1 MNPAPPAKRIPGKP
15 VALVLLALC
24 AIGFLATVS
33 NYKKHNPLS
42 TAATV
47 QSPGNPATLQAVF
60 ETGANIQPGQRVLIR
75 VPGAEPE
82 RLAGTIVSIAPDG
95 TATIE
100 TTSPLDSPAGTPATA
115 SIEGTLPP
123 QPQN

>member
-1 MNPAPPAKRIPGKP
+1 
-15 VALVLLALC
+15 VL
-24 AIGFLATVS
+24 GFLATVS
-33 NYKKHNPLS
+33 NYKKFNPLS

-47 QSPGNPATLQAVF
+47 QSPGNPAILHALF
-60 ETGANIQPGQRVLIR
+60 EPGANIQPGQRVLIR
-75 VPGAEPE
+75 VPGADPE
-82 RLAGTIVSIAPDG
+82 RLAGTIVSIAADG

-123 QPQN
+123 QPQD

>member
-1 MNPAPPAKRIPGKP
+1 LNPAPPAKRASGRL
-15 VALVLLALC
+15 VALILIILC
-24 AIGFLATVS
+24 LISFLATVS
-33 NYKKHNPLS
+33 NYKKFNPLS

-47 QSPGNPATLQAVF
+47 QSPGNPAILHALF
-60 ETGANIQPGQRVLIR
+60 EPGANIQPGQRVLIR
-75 VPGAEPE
+75 VPGADPE
-82 RLAGTIVSIAPDG
+82 RLAGTIVSIAADG

-123 QPQN
+123 QPQD

>member
-15 VALVLLALC
+15 VALGLLALC
-24 AIGFLATVS
+24 VLGFLATIS
-33 NYKKHNPLS
+33 NYKKFNPLS

-47 QSPGNPATLQAVF
+47 QSPGNPTTLTAVF
-60 ETGANIQPGQRVLIR
+60 ESGANIQPGQRVLLR
-75 VPGAEPE
+75 VPGADPE
-82 RLAGTIVSIAPDG
+82 RLAGTIVSIAADG

>member
-1 MNPAPPAKRIPGKP
+1 MNQPTPRRIPGKL
-15 VALVLLALC
+15 VALALLALC
-24 AIGFLATVS
+24 VLGFLATVS
-33 NYKKHNPLS
+33 NYKKFNPLS

-47 QSPGNPATLQAVF
+47 QSPGNPAILHALF
-60 ETGANIQPGQRVLIR
+60 EPGANIQPGQRVLIR
-75 VPGAEPE
+75 VPGADPE
-82 RLAGTIVSIAPDG
+82 RLAGTIVSIAADG

-123 QPQN
+123 QPQD